1 MWAMPFSSSSVACSL
16 ERISPVSLGSKSFKR
31 IFLPSSTRYGLASL
45 PAQLTKS
52 PFCLKSGPK
61 SSKIPDKSHSGICAR
76 SAFDG
81 FPQRFSL
88 RDGGHR
94 HHGYAAVV
102 YTSFPTRLRAS
113 SFAGRYLCCECLETG
128 ELFCSQCCSPF

>member
-1 MWAMPFSSSSVACSL
+1 MCAIPVSSSSVACSL

-61 SSKIPDKSHSGICAR
+61 SSKIPDKSHSGISDR
-76 SAFDG
+76 LDFDG

-113 SFAGRYLCCECLETG
+113 SLAGR
-128 ELFCSQCCSPF
+128 

>member
-1 MWAMPFSSSSVACSL
+1 MLAKAFLSSLIALSL
-16 ERISPVSLGSKSFKR
+16 LRKSAVLPGSKSFKL

-45 PAQLTKS
+45 LAQLTKS

-113 SFAGRYLCCECLETG
+113 SFAGR
-128 ELFCSQCCSPF
+128 

>member
-76 SAFDG
+76 GAFDG

-94 HHGYAAVV
+94 HHGCCRSLYFVSHKV
-102 YTSFPTRLRAS
+102 EGKFLR
-113 SFAGRYLCCECLETG
+113 GTLTLLR
-128 ELFCSQCCSPF
+128 

>member
-1 MWAMPFSSSSVACSL
+1 MYCMVAICVVSVY
-16 ERISPVSLGSKSFKR
+16 IIY
-31 IFLPSSTRYGLASL
+31 IFFFFQAEDGIRDGLASL

-102 YTSFPTRLRAS
+102 YTSFPTTLRAS
-113 SFAGRYLCCECLETG
+113 SFAGR
-128 ELFCSQCCSPF
+128 